1 MERWMEN
8 GVTLGW
14 LIDKKRVYVYEPG
27 REAVPV
33 SGKTVQGSGPVEGL
47 TLDLDEVWRCFEI

>member
-1 MERWMEN
+1 MEN

-14 LIDKKRVYVYEPG
+14 PIDKKRVYVYEPG